1 MKFIRNIISSTFA
14 FIIIFAVF
22 VFPASPIDF
31 PGFPQGEDFLAPN
44 RIQEKAPTQGSN
56 ANVFSQAAN
65 AGVHFLATKPD
76 SAAASRYLQREID
89 SEVSQQL
96 KSLFNPFGTARV
108 QIESD
113 ENISLKNS
121 AFDLLI
127 PLWQTEHAMTF
138 NQTSLHRSDDRAQL
152 NVGLGLRYFSD
163 SVMYGGNLFF
173 DYDLS
178 GYHRRLG
185 AGIEHWRDNLK
196 LSVNYYTP
204 LSDWRSAKTRED
216 YDARPANGWDTR
228 ANVWLPA
235 WPQLGAMLVFEQ
247 YYGDEV
253 ALFNIENRLKDPY
266 AITVG
271 VNYTPFPLLT
281 FSAEHRQG
289 KSDTQDHRLSLQF
302 TVGLDS
308 SWRQQLSPAAVS
320 SRRSL
325 AGSRNDLVE
334 RNNTIVLEYR
344 KQQVITFMMTGAL
357 NGAAGERKPLG
368 ISVNAR
374 HGFSHLEWS
383 SASLLEAGGQI
394 ISGLTP
400 HQQEVILPRW
410 RSDNL
415 APNIYSVSAIAVDK
429 RGNRSPS
436 QTLVITVNSP
446 ASGATQS
453 SITPARSQ
461 LPADGVS
468 MQELVLTLTDE
479 QFKPIDEAVDDITLR
494 AESDVASSTAVVSAL
509 KRRSAGIYTL
519 TVTAGMQEE
528 RLTLTA
534 SARGGISA
542 LAQVQITSRIP
553 SAAYST
559 LTLSPS
565 TIEADG
571 IATSTL
577 TIQLK
582 DSDGKPISG
591 NAERISLAIKQDT
604 TRNVPALPTL
614 SHLKETAPGIYSAA
628 LSGTTAGK
636 FTLIPGYAGDTEGD
650 FAQLSVNV
658 TLTAPV
664 SQTTIVGINTH
675 LDNAGTDFSL
685 TSSFPK
691 TGFRGATFTIKLS
704 AGVDPRQFT
713 WTSDQSWVTVDPLG
727 EVLFSGEPSSGSKTV
742 TITATSAVGKT
753 LAYTFTLESWFIN
766 SGDTMM
772 SRNEAADYCARQGNG
787 YQFPYF
793 TRVSGAD
800 ALSDDNVRG
809 KVGRL
814 TSEWGAMGLY
824 GNGWKPWYY
833 WVDGQQNDGW
843 TSWFYVYQNGSL
855 SNGWGSESHH
865 ALCYKAL

>member
-1 MKFIRNIISSTFA
+1 M
-14 FIIIFAVF
+14 
-22 VFPASPIDF
+22 
-31 PGFPQGEDFLAPN
+31 
-44 RIQEKAPTQGSN
+44 
-56 ANVFSQAAN
+56 
-65 AGVHFLATKPD
+65 
-76 SAAASRYLQREID
+76 
-89 SEVSQQL
+89 
-96 KSLFNPFGTARV
+96 
-108 QIESD
+108 
-113 ENISLKNS
+113 
-121 AFDLLI
+121 
-127 PLWQTEHAMTF
+127 
-138 NQTSLHRSDDRAQL
+138 
-152 NVGLGLRYFSD
+152 
-163 SVMYGGNLFF
+163 
-173 DYDLS
+173 
-178 GYHRRLG
+178 
-185 AGIEHWRDNLK
+185 
-196 LSVNYYTP
+196 
-204 LSDWRSAKTRED
+204 
-216 YDARPANGWDTR
+216 
-228 ANVWLPA
+228 
-235 WPQLGAMLVFEQ
+235 FEQ

-281 FSAEHRQG
+281 LSAEHRQG
-289 KSDTQDHRLSLQF
+289 KSNTQDHRLSLQF

-357 NGAAGERKPLG
+357 NGTAGERKPLT

-383 SASLLEAGGQI
+383 SASLQEAGGQI

-410 RSDNL
+410 RSDDL
-415 APNIYSVSAIAVDK
+415 ASNIYSVSAIAVDK

-446 ASGATQS
+446 
-453 SITPARSQ
+453 
-461 LPADGVS
+461 
-468 MQELVLTLTDE
+468 
-479 QFKPIDEAVDDITLR
+479 
-494 AESDVASSTAVVSAL
+494 
-509 KRRSAGIYTL
+509 
-519 TVTAGMQEE
+519 
-528 RLTLTA
+528 
-534 SARGGISA
+534 
-542 LAQVQITSRIP
+542 ITSKIP

-582 DSDGKPISG
+582 DSDGKPVSR
-591 NAERISLAIKQDT
+591 NAERISLAIKQET

-628 LSGTTAGK
+628 LSGTAAGK
-636 FTLIPGYAGDTEGD
+636 FTLIPDYAGDTEGD

-658 TLTAPV
+658 TLTAPG
-664 SQTTIVGINTH
+664 SQTTMVGINTH

-713 WTSDQSWVTVDPLG
+713 WTSDQNWVTVNPLG
-727 EVLFSGEPSSGSKTV
+727 QVLFPGEPSSGSKTV

-772 SRNEAADYCARQGNG
+772 SRNEAADYCTRKGNG

-800 ALSDDNVRG
+800 ALSDNNVRG

-814 TSEWGAMGLY
+814 TSEWGTMGLY

-865 ALCYKAL
+865 ALCYKTL